1 MVNQN
6 EKSVEEVLTLDVIW
20 YEKSLL
26 LIDNVNNVV
35 QSICIWTGFVV
46 SIDDTMKTFK
56 GVLKQNI
63 FMNNKTVNKGQIF
76 WKFVVK
82 QQVFAKITFCYK
94 SCKSK

>member
-63 FMNNKTVNKGQIF
+63 FMNNKTVNKG
-76 WKFVVK
+76 
-82 QQVFAKITFCYK
+82 
-94 SCKSK
+94 

>member
-6 EKSVEEVLTLDVIW
+6 EKSVEEVLTLDVIQ

-63 FMNNKTVNKGQIF
+63 FMNNKTVNKG
-76 WKFVVK
+76 
-82 QQVFAKITFCYK
+82 
-94 SCKSK
+94 